1 MYRRDRD
8 ENSEGRVASSR
19 KKKAFEDAESVQMK
33 GKRGWRDDDKKA
45 GERRQE
51 KRE

>member
-1 MYRRDRD
+1 
-8 ENSEGRVASSR
+8 
-19 KKKAFEDAESVQMK
+19 MK

-51 KRE
+51 KRVSLEGKAVMEPSGEGWMAMG